1 VRGVKPRLGHLPR
14 EAAAVVADD
23 RSPRSRPPTLVR
35 ARLVRAQLMLA
46 LGLITAHPT
55 RVAAQ
60 SLPDSILSRPVTL
73 VVRGAPLAD
82 ALLRL
87 RHDHG
92 IPLAW
97 SGDVLPPDARVTLSV
112 RGESLG
118 VALRALLTDTGLGF
132 TLTRQGTV
140 VIVPAAGR
148 PSLVPPAATGVDRV
162 RFATGVPQ
170 LDRIV
175 IMGTPVAGGP
185 HREQPT
191 AVSVLDRRAV
201 EGAPQTRLSDLVRA
215 FLPGVVLWDRGPA
228 GPPSQFAA
236 VRGLS
241 SFTTRGLKTYVD
253 GIELASPE
261 LFTLVDAG
269 DIERVEVLPGPQ
281 GAALYGPDALNGVM
295 QIVTRKGRVGTGM
308 TARARAAGGAFDRP
322 DLGGESLWQE
332 YHAALGGGAT
342 ASSFEVAGSLARTGS
357 SGGVPWHQR
366 WTAQAGGRALLGSVL
381 VSGTARAGRHEYG
394 AERPTGGT
402 GATAG
407 SVPQNLSEQGAG
419 VTITHAA
426 GSRWRQTLVAGV
438 HRAAGEREPGGSIL
452 LTPRLPLGA
461 THEVARRISVRYSG
475 TVDLPLGAQE
485 ASIAGGA
492 EYGHRRV
499 ERRERR
505 AAPATDLRPLYDDDL
520 HSTGAFA
527 QARLRLVEG
536 LVLSGGGRAEWLS
549 SVGQDAGP
557 GWAGTA
563 GASWARPLG
572 PSRVLLRAAWGHG
585 IRPPEPGMSRAMA
598 ASGLRQEA
606 NPDLRPESQSGVEA
620 GAELYVGT
628 VAVVRI
634 TLYDQTA
641 EDLIQ
646 QVQRRSDATER
657 VYQFQ
662 NLGAI
667 GNRGVELEAGVS
679 RGPLTVSGA
688 LHLNRSRVTR
698 LAASYTGDLLVGDE
712 PPEVPAGV
720 GAMRIQYRAGR
731 ISAEAGASWLGPWTG
746 YDWAAAL
753 SAQPERGT
761 DRDYWIEYPGG
772 FRPWIAGWLT
782 LGRGWR
788 ALARVD
794 NPGNVPGPVRTNVFA
809 PTGRLVVVGVAADWR

>member
-1 VRGVKPRLGHLPR
+1 M
-14 EAAAVVADD
+14 
-23 RSPRSRPPTLVR
+23 PPARVR
-35 ARLVRAQLMLA
+35 ARWWPGRPPLAPLVLA
-46 LGLITAHPT
+46 LVLEPAAA
-55 RVAAQ
+55 AAQ
-60 SLPDSILSRPVTL
+60 SPADSVLLRPVTL

-97 SGDVLPPDARVTLSV
+97 SGDVLPPDRRVTVSV
-112 RGESLG
+112 RNEALR
-118 VALRALLTDTGLGF
+118 VALDALLMDTGLDF
-132 TLTRQGTV
+132 RLTRQGTV
-140 VIVPAAGR
+140 VIVPGARSAER
-148 PSLVPPAATGVDRV
+148 SLDPPAAEVDRV

-175 IMGTPVAGGP
+175 VIGTAVAGAP
-185 HREQPT
+185 HREQPA
-191 AVSVLDRRAV
+191 AVRVLDRRAV
-201 EGAPQTRLSDLVRA
+201 EEAPQTRLSDLVRS

-236 VRGLS
+236 IRGLS

-253 GIELASPE
+253 DIELASPE

-269 DIERVEVLPGPQ
+269 AIERVEVLPGPQ
-281 GAALYGPDALNGVM
+281 GAALYGPDALNGIM
-295 QIVTRKGRVGTGM
+295 QIVTRKGRFGTGM

-322 DLGGESLWQE
+322 DLAGESLWQE
-332 YHAALGGGAT
+332 YHAGLGGGA
-342 ASSFEVAGSLARTGS
+342 AAASFEVSGGLARTGS

-366 WTAQAGGRALLGSVL
+366 WTAQAGGRALLGPVL

-394 AERPTGGT
+394 AERPTNGT
-402 GATAG
+402 GAPAR
-407 SVPQNLSEQGAG
+407 SIPQELSEQGAG
-419 VTITHAA
+419 VTVTHAV
-426 GSRWRQTLVAGV
+426 GSRWRHTLVAGV
-438 HRAAGEREPGGSIL
+438 HRAAGEREPAGSIL

-461 THEVARRISVRYSG
+461 THEVARRASVRYSG
-475 TVDLPLGAQE
+475 IADLPLGAQE
-485 ASIAGGA
+485 ASIGAGV

-505 AAPATDLRPLYDDDL
+505 AASATDLRPLYDEDL
-520 HSTGAFA
+520 HTTGAFA

-536 LVLSGGGRAEWLS
+536 LVVSGGGRAEWLS
-549 SVGQDAGP
+549 SVGQEAGA

-563 GASWARPLG
+563 GASWARPVG

-598 ASGLRQEA
+598 SSGLRQEA

-620 GAELYVGT
+620 GADLYVGT

-641 EDLIQ
+641 DDLIQ
-646 QVQRRSDATER
+646 QVPRRSDSPER

-667 GNRGVELEAGVS
+667 GNRGVEMEAGVS
-679 RGPLTVSGA
+679 RGPFTVTGA

-698 LAASYTGDLLVGDE
+698 LAATYTGELRVGDE

-720 GAMRIQYRAGR
+720 AALRIQYRAGR
-731 ISAEAGASWLGPWTG
+731 IAAEAGASWLGPWTG

-753 SAQPERGT
+753 SGQPARGA

-772 FRPWIAGWLT
+772 FRPWMAGWLT
-782 LGRGWR
+782 LGRGWW

-794 NPGNVPGPVRTNVFA
+794 NPLNASGPVRTNVFA
-809 PTGRLVVVGVAADWR
+809 PTGRLVVVGVAAEWR